1 MNIQAAD
8 VKKLRDITGAGMMD
22 CKKALIEC
30 GGDFKQAE
38 KKLKEL
44 GLAAAAKRSH
54 KATDNGRIA
63 TRASGSKAGIL
74 ELYCET
80 DFVSRNKDFVELA
93 GTLLEDVLKNG
104 YTDINEPALV
114 DQVSDITAR
123 IKENMGLKR
132 FTVLDVAE
140 NEYVA
145 QYIHGEGSI
154 GVLVKISTDKPEILA
169 DEEVQAVAFD
179 LALHTAFHNPP
190 YLDKGQVDQGYLDEQ
205 EDIYRKQTEA
215 LGKPPQVIDNI
226 VKGKI
231 QKHFSEICF
240 LQQPFVKD
248 DKRSVEQV
256 LADLGKAKGGSLQL
270 VDYVYYRVGEEA

>member
-1 MNIQAAD
+1 MNIQASD

-22 CKKALIEC
+22 CKKSLIEC

-54 KATDNGRIA
+54 KATENGRITTKVA
-63 TRASGSKAGIL
+63 GTKAGIL
-74 ELYCET
+74 ELFCET
-80 DFVSRNKDFVELA
+80 DFVSRNKDFVELS
-93 GTLLEDVLKNG
+93 GKLLDDVLTHG
-104 YTDINEPALV
+104 FTDVNEPALA

-132 FTVLDVAE
+132 FTAMDIAE
-140 NEYVA
+140 NEYVS

-154 GVLVKISTDKPEILA
+154 GVLVKISSDKPEVFSL
-169 DEEVQAVAFD
+169 EEVQTLAFD

-190 YLDKGQVDQGYLDEQ
+190 YLDKGQVDTAYLDEQ
-205 EDIYRKQTEA
+205 EDIFRKQTEA

-256 LADLGKAKGGSLQL
+256 LADVGKAHGASLSL
-270 VDYVYYRVGEEA
+270 VDYVYYRVGEES